1 MVDLAGWVSR
11 LDAVVGLIGSRFAR
25 SEPRARVRAYVRGLL
40 ASLERKNGWTVA
52 EHAGA
57 VSPDGMQ
64 RLLRTADWDVDGVRD
79 DVRGYV
85 LDGLGDPD
93 DTDTDT
99 DTDRDAGDSGAGVF
113 IADDTGFIKKGR
125 RSAGVQRQYTGTT
138 GKIDNCQLGVFLAYA
153 SPRGHALI
161 DRELYLPASWT
172 EDRDRCAAAGI
183 PEQTEFATKPELVV
197 RMLQRLH
204 DAGRLSEGW
213 FTADEAFG
221 QNPGLRGW
229 LAENRVPYVLATRND
244 DLLTCPDGHREQAK
258 VLATLAGIDG
268 DGRIDPTAWERR
280 SLGYGAHGE
289 RIYDWTA
296 VALDPT
302 GLPDGWGHWL
312 LVRQQVEPSADQI
325 AAGKTVPERAYYRC
339 AGPAHTPLRELIRV
353 AGTRWAIEECFQ
365 TAKNEAGLDHYQV
378 RTFRAWYAH
387 ITLAMLAAGY
397 LAVTRAAEHDRDRA
411 EKGGPQ
417 STVTT
422 ITTATATS

>member
-1 MVDLAGWVSR
+1 VVDLAGWVSR
-11 LDAVVGLIGSRFAR
+11 LDAVVGLIGSRFVR
-25 SEPRARVRAYVRGLL
+25 SEPRARVGAYVRGLL
-40 ASLERKNGWTVA
+40 AGLERKNGWTLA

-93 DTDTDT
+93 AADPDAADP
-99 DTDRDAGDSGAGVF
+99 DAVGGDAGVGVF
-113 IADDTGFIKKGR
+113 IADDTGFVKKGR
-125 RSAGVQRQYTGTT
+125 RSAGVQRQYTGTS

-153 SPRGHALI
+153 TPRGHALI
-161 DRELYLPASWT
+161 DRELYLPATWT
-172 EDRDRCAAAGI
+172 EDRDRCTRAGI
-183 PEQTEFATKPELVV
+183 PETVEFATKPELVV
-197 RMLQRLH
+197 RMLERVH
-204 DAGRLSEGW
+204 DTGQLTGW

-229 LAENRVPYVLATRND
+229 LAERRVPYVLATRND

-258 VLATLAGIDG
+258 VLATLAGVG
-268 DGRIDPTAWERR
+268 ADGRVDASAWERR

-289 RIYDWTA
+289 RVYDWTA

-302 GLPDGWGHWL
+302 GLPEGWGHWL
-312 LVRQQVEPSADQI
+312 LVRQQTEPGE
-325 AAGKTVPERAYYRC
+325 GKTTVERAYYRC
-339 AGPAHTPLRELIRV
+339 AGPATTPLRELIRV

-378 RTFRAWYAH
+378 RTWRAWYAH
-387 ITLAMLAAGY
+387 ITLALLAAGW
-397 LAVTRAAEHDRDRA
+397 LAVTRAHEHHTDQA
-411 EKGGPQ
+411 EKGDPAAA
-417 STVTT
+417 VTA
-422 ITTATATS
+422 TTPATATS

>member
-1 MVDLAGWVSR
+1 VVDLAGWVAR
-11 LDAVVGLIGSRFAR
+11 LDAVVGLIGSRFVR
-25 SEPRARVRAYVRGLL
+25 SEPRARVGAYLRGLL
-40 ASLERKNGWTVA
+40 AELERKNGWTVA

-64 RLLRTADWDVDGVRD
+64 RLLRTADWDVGGVRD
-79 DVRGYV
+79 DVRSYV
-85 LDGLGDPD
+85 LDGLSS
-93 DTDTDT
+93 TDS
-99 DTDRDAGDSGAGVF
+99 DAGGPARGVF

-153 SPRGHALI
+153 GPRGHALI

-172 EDRDRCAAAGI
+172 ADRDRCTAAGI
-183 PEQTEFATKPELVV
+183 PDETEFATKPELAV
-197 RMLQRLH
+197 RMLERVH
-204 DAGRLSEGW
+204 AAGRLSGCW

-221 QNPGLRGW
+221 QNPGLRDW
-229 LAENRVPYVLATRND
+229 LAAHQVPYVLATRND

-258 VLATLAGIDG
+258 VLATLAGVDT
-268 DGRIDPTAWERR
+268 DGRIDASAWERR

-296 VALDPT
+296 IALDPA
-302 GLPDGWGHWL
+302 GLPKGWGHWL
-312 LVRQQVEPSADQI
+312 LVRQQVEPTADQI

-339 AGPAHTPLRELIRV
+339 AGPATTPLRELIRV

-378 RTFRAWYAH
+378 RTWRAWYAH
-387 ITLAMLAAGY
+387 ITLAMLAAGW
-397 LAVTRAAEHDRDRA
+397 LAVTRAHEHQADQG
-411 EKGGPQ
+411 EKGDPR

>member
-1 MVDLAGWVSR
+1 
-11 LDAVVGLIGSRFAR
+11 
-25 SEPRARVRAYVRGLL
+25 
-40 ASLERKNGWTVA
+40 
-52 EHAGA
+52 
-57 VSPDGMQ
+57 MQ

-79 DVRGYV
+79 DLRGYV
-85 LDGLGDPD
+85 LENLGDS
-93 DTDTDT
+93 
-99 DTDRDAGDSGAGVF
+99 ASGVF
-113 IADDTGFIKKGR
+113 IVDETGFVKKGR

-153 SPRGHALI
+153 TGRGHALI

-172 EDRDRCAAAGI
+172 GDPERCAAAGI
-183 PEQTEFATKPELVV
+183 PAETEFATKPELVV
-197 RMLQRLH
+197 RMLERVH
-204 DAGRLSEGW
+204 DAGKLRGW
-213 FTADEAFG
+213 VTADEAFG
-221 QNPGLRGW
+221 QNPGLRDW
-229 LAENRVPYVLATRND
+229 LAEHHVPYVLATRND

-258 VLATLAGIDG
+258 VLATLAGVDA
-268 DGRIDPTAWERR
+268 DGRIDPTSWERR
-280 SLGYGAHGE
+280 SPGYGAHGE

-296 VALDPT
+296 IALDPA

-312 LVRQQVEPSADQI
+312 LVRQQVQPTADQI
-325 AAGKTVPERAYYRC
+325 AAGKTAPERAYYRC
-339 AGPAHTPLRELIRV
+339 AGPSSTPLRELIRV

-397 LAVTRAAEHDRDRA
+397 LAVTRAHEHNKADSDRPNGDRPNGDSP
-411 EKGGPQ
+411 EKGGPR